1 MQRAGLSIQRCYTG
15 DDVLSVDGLSVL
27 AAAFGVAFKQW
38 DWSIMTEK
46 TGNKPL
52 QFAADKPGNGEA
64 RIHQELDNRFYQKVS
79 AAAFPMT
86 QLRYRNNDAA
96 GSIGLNQLDDAAWL
110 SHFVNFEP
118 FAGSFESPLALCYH
132 GHQFGHYNP
141 DLGDGRGFLFAQF
154 YDNRNRLMD
163 LGTKGSGT
171 TPFSRS
177 GDGRLTLKGAVREIL
192 ATEML
197 QALGVATSRTLSVI
211 ETGESLQRQDEPS
224 PTRSAVLVRLSHSHI
239 RIGSFQRLFYHDDA
253 DGIETLARHVARYY
267 YATPKH
273 NAGQGAVVDADAG
286 LEDLLADLLQAI
298 ANRIAVTAG
307 QWMAAGFVH
316 GVLNTDN
323 FNVTGESFDYG
334 PWRFLPQFDA
344 GLTAAY
350 FDQNGRYAYGRQPQ
364 AAMWAVC
371 RLADCFVKLVPKN
384 ILEDRLE
391 GFYQQLER
399 ALASAVQYRL
409 GITFADV
416 DDERD
421 AVLARQLFTAAKT
434 SAYGFDQIFHDLYG
448 GTPRAAGYHGDE
460 WKPLVETLSAA
471 SLTRPDALQ
480 HPHFGQSRAV
490 SLTIDEVE
498 SVWAPI
504 ATHDDWQPLTQKIA
518 AMRSMRAALSGD
530 TVTDM
535 PNIISGALLSA

>member
-1 MQRAGLSIQRCYTG
+1 
-15 DDVLSVDGLSVL
+15 
-27 AAAFGVAFKQW
+27 
-38 DWSIMTEK
+38 MTET
-46 TGNKPL
+46 TGNKPP
-52 QFAADKPGNGEA
+52 QYAADKPGICAA
-64 RIHQELDNRFYQKVS
+64 RIHQKLDNRFYQNVS
-79 AAAFPMT
+79 AATFPMT
-86 QLRYRNNDAA
+86 QLRYRNDDAA
-96 GSIGLNQLDDAAWL
+96 GSIGLDQLDDAAWL
-110 SHFVNFEP
+110 SHFGNFEP
-118 FAGSFESPLALCYH
+118 FSGSFKSPLALCYH

-197 QALGVATSRTLSVI
+197 QALGVETSRTLSVI

-253 DGIETLARHVARYY
+253 DGIETLARHVARHYY
-267 YATPKH
+267 DTPEYDVGLG
-273 NAGQGAVVDADAG
+273 AAQGSGQGTVVDADAG

-350 FDQNGRYAYGRQPQ
+350 FDQAGRYAYGRQPE

-399 ALASAVQYRL
+399 ALASAVQWRL

-460 WKPLVETLSAA
+460 WQPLVETLSAA
-471 SLTRPDALQ
+471 SLIRPDALQ

-504 ATHDDWQPLTQKIA
+504 AADDDWQPLAQKIA
-518 AMRSMRAALSGD
+518 AIRSMRAALSGE
-530 TVTDM
+530 TVTEM
-535 PNIISGALLSA
+535 PKIISGAPLSG